1 MSLENIIKIRSTNT
15 FSDSNIAINSNNV
28 GLIPGGHHP
37 MNQNIVQFKLPAN
50 SGIYDLSQSYMVI
63 NARMIHVHNTAD
75 ATAINGDKSVLA
87 TLSYDTDGSAAAGTP
102 GQRAVVPHSSLV
114 RNIQMYS
121 QSRGMLESVRRQ
133 NLLKNTRYNIE
144 KSPRQKFDDPYSFNK
159 TMQDMQQVNNTWNSA
174 ASQVVGV
181 NTNVNQVVDTN
192 GSKRKTETELRIPL
206 HSILDFARIDEYDT
220 AHYGETSI
228 HMELAMDKLVEL
240 DSTFDSDYRTQTGFD
255 GAAAVGACD
264 NINGNPASASVTL
277 SQTIIDPDAECPFYV
292 GQQCQ
297 VRSTDSNDGSVNN
310 VTAYIKQISFD
321 HGGVNQAP
329 PTNSKKITLFFNKTV
344 VAAVGNAGTI
354 TVAAARTDEHGYDI
368 NFAELVLVKRNDV
381 ASGPKEIDYTRFTV
395 QEDNAIGLTTHKKT
409 YFVEGNAQT
418 LFIVGTNS
426 AKDIPNPTNAFTKYR
441 MAVNG
446 VDVAGNRDIEIG
458 SSLHRE
464 RIARAYKNRGVRVED
479 ERLATILN
487 TTNQEFNLAGVLPMS
502 VICETM
508 PLTAE
513 QKLVE
518 VEITGAGA
526 LDEIVLYKELAVS
539 A

>member
-1 MSLENIIKIRSTNT
+1 MEQIIRVRSTNA
-15 FSDSNIAINSNNV
+15 FSDSNIAIDSNNV

-37 MNQNIVQFKLPAN
+37 MNQKIVDFKIHGN
-50 SGIYDLSQSYMVI
+50 SGIYDLSQSYMVL
-63 NARMIHVHNTAD
+63 NARMVTVNNTAD
-75 ATAINGDKSVLA
+75 AAAINGDKSVLA
-87 TLSYDTDGSAAAGTP
+87 SLSYDTDGSATAGSP

-121 QSRGMLESVRRQ
+121 QSRGMIESVRRQ

-144 KSPRQKFDDPYSFNK
+144 KSPRAKFDDPYSFNK
-159 TMQDMQQVNNTWNSA
+159 SMQDMQQVNNTWNSS
-174 ASQVVGV
+174 ASQIVGV

-192 GSKRKTETELRIPL
+192 GSKRKTDFELRIPL

-228 HMELAMDKLVEL
+228 HMELAMDKLVEV
-240 DSTFDSDYRTQTGFD
+240 DSTFDSNYRTQNGFD
-255 GAAAVGACD
+255 GANPIGQCD
-264 NINGNPASASVTL
+264 NKGAGAADAFVTL
-277 SQTIIDPDAECPFYV
+277 SQTVLDPDAECPFYV
-292 GQQCQ
+292 GQQCDVQ
-297 VRSTDSNDGSVNN
+297 STNSVGPATNN
-310 VTAYIKQISFD
+310 VDAYITQISFD

-329 PTNSKKITLFFNKTV
+329 PTNSKKITLFFNKNV
-344 VAAVGNAGTI
+344 VTAAGTATAI
-354 TVAAARTDEHGYDI
+354 TVAAKRTDEHGYDI

-409 YFVEGNAQT
+409 YFVEGNCQT

-426 AKDIPNPTNAFTKYR
+426 AKDIPNPANAFTKYR

-487 TTNQEFNLAGVLPMS
+487 TQNQEFDLSGILPMS

-518 VEITGAGA
+518 VEITGAAA
-526 LDEIVLYKELAVS
+526 LDEIILYKELAVS
-539 A
+539 V